1 MINLKKIT
9 IKPSLVSRKGKGRIK
24 TDILVDFMEYAISK
38 PNEIM
43 RTEEFRAVP
52 DEIKVSEEIHGI
64 VYDVTGVFD
73 GKLNKSLL
81 QQFKEIILSEQ
92 LA

>member
-1 MINLKKIT
+1 MKKSS
-9 IKPSLVSRKGKGRIK
+9 IKPSLISRKGSGRIN
-24 TDILVDFMEYAISK
+24 DANPIDFMEYVI
-38 PNEIM
+38 PTPDEITK
-43 RTEEFRAVP
+43 TEELHIVP
-52 DEIKVSEEIHGI
+52 DEIKVSEQIHGI

-92 LA
+92 MS

>member
-1 MINLKKIT
+1 MKEPSKKT
-9 IKPSLVSRKGKGRIK
+9 SLISRKGSDRVN
-24 TDILVDFMEYAISK
+24 DDVPVAFMEYANSK
-38 PNEIM
+38 TDELKK
-43 RTEEFRAVP
+43 TEKLHNIP
-52 DEIKVSEEIHGI
+52 DEINVSEQIHGT

-92 LA
+92 TA

>member
-1 MINLKKIT
+1 
-9 IKPSLVSRKGKGRIK
+9 
-24 TDILVDFMEYAISK
+24 MEYVIPESD
-38 PNEIM
+38 EIKQ
-43 RTEEFRAVP
+43 TEEFHIVP

-64 VYDVTGVFD
+64 VYNVTGVFD

-81 QQFKEIILSEQ
+81 QQFKEIILAEQ

>member
-1 MINLKKIT
+1 MKKLA
-9 IKPSLVSRKGKGRIK
+9 IKPSLVSRKGSGRIND
-24 TDILVDFMEYAISK
+24 DIPVDFMEYVIPK
-38 PNEIM
+38 PDQIKQTEEIHIIPNEIK
-43 RTEEFRAVP
+43 
-52 DEIKVSEEIHGI
+52 ISKEIHGI

>member
-1 MINLKKIT
+1 MKKVSIAP
-9 IKPSLVSRKGKGRIK
+9 KLVSRKGSGRIN
-24 TDILVDFMEYAISK
+24 DDVPVDFMEYVI
-38 PNEIM
+38 PMPDEITKM
-43 RTEEFRAVP
+43 ETLHIVP
-52 DEIKVSEEIHGI
+52 DEIKVSEQIHGI

-92 LA
+92 LS

>member
-1 MINLKKIT
+1 MKKLSIV
-9 IKPSLVSRKGKGRIK
+9 PNFVSRKGSGKINY
-24 TDILVDFMEYAISK
+24 DIPVDFMEYVI
-38 PNEIM
+38 PQPDEIK
-43 RTEEFRAVP
+43 RTEELHIVP
-52 DEIKVSEEIHGI
+52 DEIKVSEQIHGI

-92 LA
+92 FS

>member
-1 MINLKKIT
+1 MEKIT

-24 TDILVDFMEYAISK
+24 TDNPVDFMEYVIPASDERK
-38 PNEIM
+38 Q
-43 RTEEFRAVP
+43 TEEFHIVP

>member
-1 MINLKKIT
+1 MKKLS
-9 IKPSLVSRKGKGRIK
+9 IKPSLISRKGSGRIN
-24 TDILVDFMEYAISK
+24 TDVPVDFMEYVIPASDERK
-38 PNEIM
+38 Q
-43 RTEEFRAVP
+43 TEEFHIVP

-64 VYDVTGVFD
+64 VYNVTGVFD

-81 QQFKEIILSEQ
+81 QQFNEIILAEQ

>member
-1 MINLKKIT
+1 MKKLS
-9 IKPSLVSRKGKGRIK
+9 IKPSLISRKGSGRIN
-24 TDILVDFMEYAISK
+24 DANPIDFMEYAISK

>member
-1 MINLKKIT
+1 MKKLSIT
-9 IKPSLVSRKGKGRIK
+9 PKLVSRKGSGRINA
-24 TDILVDFMEYAISK
+24 DITVDFMEYVIPK
-38 PNEIM
+38 PDGIM
-43 RTEEFRAVP
+43 QTEELHIVP
-52 DEIKVSEEIHGI
+52 DEIKVSEQIHGI

-92 LA
+92 LS

>member
-1 MINLKKIT
+1 MRMKKLSIAP
-9 IKPSLVSRKGKGRIK
+9 KLVSRKGSGRIND
-24 TDILVDFMEYAISK
+24 DIPVEFMGYVVSK
-38 PNEIM
+38 PDEINK
-43 RTEEFRAVP
+43 TEALHIVP
-52 DEIKVSEEIHGI
+52 DEIKVSEQIHGI

-92 LA
+92 LS

>member
-1 MINLKKIT
+1 MKKLSISP
-9 IKPSLVSRKGKGRIK
+9 KLVSRKGSGRI
-24 TDILVDFMEYAISK
+24 DDNIPVDFMEYVIPK
-38 PNEIM
+38 
-43 RTEEFRAVP
+43 P
-52 DEIKVSEEIHGI
+52 DEITKTETLHIVPEKIKVSEQIHGI

-92 LA
+92 IS

>member
-1 MINLKKIT
+1 MKRLT
-9 IKPSLVSRKGKGRIK
+9 IKPSLISRKGSGRIND
-24 TDILVDFMEYAISK
+24 DIPVDFMEYVI
-38 PNEIM
+38 PHPDEIKQ
-43 RTEEFRAVP
+43 TEELHIVP
-52 DEIKVSEEIHGI
+52 DEIKVSEQIHGI
-64 VYDVTGVFD
+64 IYDVTGVFD

>member
-1 MINLKKIT
+1 MKKLSIAPK
-9 IKPSLVSRKGKGRIK
+9 IVSRKGSGRVNN
-24 TDILVDFMEYAISK
+24 DVPVDFMEYVIPK
-38 PNEIM
+38 PDEI
-43 RTEEFRAVP
+43 TETETLHIVP
-52 DEIKVSEEIHGI
+52 DEIKVSEQIHGI

-92 LA
+92 FP

>member
-1 MINLKKIT
+1 MKKLT
-9 IKPSLVSRKGKGRIK
+9 IKPSLISRKGSGRIND
-24 TDILVDFMEYAISK
+24 DIPFDFMEYAIPEPDQIK
-38 PNEIM
+38 QTKKFHII
-43 RTEEFRAVP
+43 P
-52 DEIKVSEEIHGI
+52 DEIKVSKEIHGI

-81 QQFKEIILSEQ
+81 QQFKEIILSEH

>member
-1 MINLKKIT
+1 MKKLT
-9 IKPSLVSRKGKGRIK
+9 IKPSLVSRKGSGRINE
-24 TDILVDFMEYAISK
+24 DIPIDFMEYVIPK
-38 PNEIM
+38 
-43 RTEEFRAVP
+43 P
-52 DEIKVSEEIHGI
+52 DEIKQTEEFHIVPDKIKISEEIHGI

>member
-1 MINLKKIT
+1 MKKLT
-9 IKPSLVSRKGKGRIK
+9 IKPSLVSRKCSGRINE
-24 TDILVDFMEYAISK
+24 DIPVDFMEYVIPESVQIK
-38 PNEIM
+38 Q
-43 RTEEFRAVP
+43 TKEFHIIP
-52 DEIKVSEEIHGI
+52 DEIKVSKEIHGI
-64 VYDVTGVFD
+64 VYEVTGVFD

>member
-1 MINLKKIT
+1 MKKLS
-9 IKPSLVSRKGKGRIK
+9 IKPSLISRKGSGRINA
-24 TDILVDFMEYAISK
+24 DVSVDFMEYVIPASDERK
-38 PNEIM
+38 Q
-43 RTEEFRAVP
+43 TEEFHIVP
-52 DEIKVSEEIHGI
+52 DEIKVSEQIHGI

-92 LA
+92 VL

>member
-1 MINLKKIT
+1 MKKLS
-9 IKPSLVSRKGKGRIK
+9 IKPTLVSRKGSGRINA
-24 TDILVDFMEYAISK
+24 DIPVDFMEYVIPK
-38 PNEIM
+38 PDETKQ
-43 RTEEFRAVP
+43 TEELHSVP
-52 DEIKVSEEIHGI
+52 DEIKVSEQIHGI

>member
-1 MINLKKIT
+1 MKKLS

-24 TDILVDFMEYAISK
+24 TDIPVDLLEYAIPKSD
-38 PNEIM
+38 EIKQ
-43 RTEEFRAVP
+43 TEEFHIVP

>member
-1 MINLKKIT
+1 MKKLS
-9 IKPSLVSRKGKGRIK
+9 IKPSLISRKGSGRIN
-24 TDILVDFMEYAISK
+24 TDNPVDFMEYVIPASDERK
-38 PNEIM
+38 Q
-43 RTEEFRAVP
+43 TEEFHIVP
-52 DEIKVSEEIHGI
+52 DEIKISEEIHGI

-81 QQFKEIILSEQ
+81 QQFNEIILAEQ

>member
-1 MINLKKIT
+1 MKKLSIT
-9 IKPSLVSRKGKGRIK
+9 PKLVSRKGSGRIND
-24 TDILVDFMEYAISK
+24 DIPIDFMEHVI
-38 PNEIM
+38 PQPDEIK
-43 RTEEFRAVP
+43 RTEELHIVP
-52 DEIKVSEEIHGI
+52 DEIIVSEQIHGI

-92 LA
+92 LS